1 MKQAGNHMAH
11 DLPACYGIPPLLR
24 NQDQRVGLAPGRN
37 VFVHLAMGHH
47 FLPVR
52 LDYAAK
58 VEDIGQTHFFEVY
71 QSYLCTRLL
80 TLRMLNTSCSS
91 LVLSGISPEA
101 TKASRR
107 LLSTILLARW
117 RLTPKLTCCWK
128 PQRSGGFWQSG
139 AAPCS
144 VLCGCGGTS
153 PWAPW
158 RERRVPTGS
167 SVG

>member
-11 DLPACYGIPPLLR
+11 DLPACYGIPPLLW
-24 NQDQRVGLAPGRN
+24 NQDHRAGLAPGRN

-80 TLRMLNTSCSS
+80 TLRMLNTPCSS

-117 RLTPKLTCCWK
+117 CLDIMTAD
-128 PQRSGGFWQSG
+128 G
-139 AAPCS
+139 
-144 VLCGCGGTS
+144 
-153 PWAPW
+153 
-158 RERRVPTGS
+158 
-167 SVG
+167 